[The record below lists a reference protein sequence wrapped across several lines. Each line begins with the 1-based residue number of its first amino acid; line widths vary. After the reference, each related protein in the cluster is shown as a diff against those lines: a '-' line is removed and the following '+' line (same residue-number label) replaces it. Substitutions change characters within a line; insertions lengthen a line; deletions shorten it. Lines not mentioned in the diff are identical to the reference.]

1 MPGNRGLHPRLQVG
15 DRVAVRLFFSG
26 ESRQQT
32 PIVISPEIQFWIDHK
47 NEAQKAL
54 EAMQWFRSGSIT
66 EKTDEELT
74 VISSILATLPVPNP
88 EMRHTP
94 IIQAMAINHIQM
106 LRYIQTSDAEAKK
119 LSEQNLKVSE
129 TNLEVSQKL
138 HRLTTIATVAAVAC
152 YTRRYYS
159 GCQRHCAILP
169 SSVIGAAK
177 AK

>member
-1 MPGNRGLHPRLQVG
+1 MYEIEATVTTATQDQLGLTANWPLDWLHAAGFRSTEIVGKLGPTEKLGEPGVATERRAMPGNRGLHPRLQVG

-74 VISSILATLPVPNP
+74 VISSILATLPVPKSRDAPYSDYPSNGYQS
-88 EMRHTP
+88 H
-94 IIQAMAINHIQM
+94 
-106 LRYIQTSDAEAKK
+106 SDAA
-119 LSEQNLKVSE
+119 L
-129 TNLEVSQKL
+129 
-138 HRLTTIATVAAVAC
+138 
-152 YTRRYYS
+152 YS
-159 GCQRHCAILP
+159 NIRCR
-169 SSVIGAAK
+169 S
-177 AK
+177 

>member
-88 EMRHTP
+88 LHCFQCLLSFVLMVNPKLNFWTNHDRRLLSRFATKEQADSYP
-94 IIQAMAINHIQM
+94 IA
-106 LRYIQTSDAEAKK
+106 
-119 LSEQNLKVSE
+119 NL
-129 TNLEVSQKL
+129 
-138 HRLTTIATVAAVAC
+138 
-152 YTRRYYS
+152 YTRMQS
-159 GCQRHCAILP
+159 PVTRHFSAFRSDSP
-169 SSVIGAAK
+169 VT
-177 AK
+177 